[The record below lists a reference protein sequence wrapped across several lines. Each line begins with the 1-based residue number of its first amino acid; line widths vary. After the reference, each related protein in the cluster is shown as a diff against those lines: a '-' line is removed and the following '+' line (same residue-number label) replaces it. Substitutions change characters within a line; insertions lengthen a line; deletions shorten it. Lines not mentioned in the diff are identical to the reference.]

1 MMSVKGIFEDGVI
14 KLTEPVGLNGRHDV
28 IITFLDTEKENAPID
43 KDRILG
49 FAGMLN
55 DLSEDE
61 MEIFESSLKRRFSF
75 NREIEL

>member
-1 MMSVKGIFEDGVI
+1 MISVKGIFEDGVI
-14 KLTEPVGLNGRHDV
+14 KLTEQVVLSGKHNV
-28 IITFLDTEKENAPID
+28 IITFLDTEENTQID
-43 KDRILG
+43 KKRILR

-61 MEIFESSLKRRFSF
+61 MEIFEKSLERRFSF